1 MLIGAFIERWLV
13 FLLFGIAFL
22 SVKVWDHDKNQYLG
36 FFNRDVCFGF
46 SIMIL
51 GGGILAW
58 LKGETGVELLET
70 LAIGGM
76 IMVLLPRIY
85 AEIRHKRRYGVSL
98 FFASRR
104 SQLENLDSDEH

>member
-22 SVKVWDHDKNQYLG
+22 RVKVWDHQKNQYLG
-36 FFNRDVCFGF
+36 FFNRDVFFGF

-58 LKGETGVELLET
+58 LRGETGIELLAT
-70 LAIGGM
+70 LAIGSM
-76 IMVLLPRIY
+76 IMIVIPRIY
-85 AEIRHKRRYGVSL
+85 AEFMHRRHYGVWIDDKVS
-98 FFASRR
+98 
-104 SQLENLDSDEH
+104 EPNDVNDSN